1 MCLLIVS
8 IGCVV
13 NIYFVKINFLQGKI
27 FTYSSNPLQAD
38 SELIVRLLPDGFRRE
53 GEDKLR
59 PVFV

>member
-27 FTYSSNPLQAD
+27 FTYCFDPLQAD
-38 SELIVRLLPDGFRRE
+38 SEPIVRLLPDGFRRE

>member
-27 FTYSSNPLQAD
+27 FTYSFDPLQAD
-38 SELIVRLLPDGFRRE
+38 FEPIVRLLPDGFRRE

>member
-27 FTYSSNPLQAD
+27 FTYFFNPWQAD
-38 SELIVRLLPDGFRRE
+38 SEQIVRLLPDGFRRE